1 MLSLKSG
8 SVCAA
13 AIVLLSAPQLSPAPA
28 AKKQLSRVTEHR
40 IITFDPN
47 NLATVPITPPGESTR
62 GPRGSDNA
70 RITQTIDDAAT
81 ARIVRSTHPL
91 ATLAN
96 DRGRVE
102 ADLPMKRILLLLKPS
117 ANQEIALKKLIDSQ
131 HDPESSSYQQWL
143 TPEQYAVQFGPDQN
157 DLDVITSWLQR
168 HQFTVDSV
176 ARGKQWI
183 EFSGTASQ
191 VETTFHTEIHRYLV
205 NGETHIANATDI
217 SLPQALV
224 PVVSGILSLH
234 DFRLRPLH
242 RNAFQV
248 HRDSATGKLVPFS
261 ATIPGGSAE
270 LGSKSE
276 FTPAGIPDPGHFLAP
291 GDWSKIYNTA
301 PLLESNLTGSGI
313 SIAIVGS
320 DSDIQLSDVRTFR
333 QIFKLP
339 AKDPVF
345 LVNGLDPGVNVWSDA
360 EVEADLDVEWSGAI
374 APDATIK
381 FVTSS
386 STPATFGAFLSIS
399 YIVDNRLAPIMS
411 VSFGACEA
419 FLGPGGNAFLN
430 SAYEQA
436 AAEGISVF
444 VASGDTGAAGCDSQI
459 SFGPAAFGPNVSGFA
474 STPYNVAVGGTM
486 FAENGR
492 DSTFWDANNRA
503 DLSSAVGYIPET
515 VWDEPCDP
523 TIDPNQCSGTFA
535 YFLSAGSGGPSSC
548 TQSTLLSDGTVLCQG
563 GYPKPS
569 WQSGNGVPRDGDRD
583 IPDVSLAAGAGHDGY
598 LVCVEGTCQ
607 STTSN
612 GHTTLHS
619 AYVVGGTSAGAPSMA
634 GLMALIEQK
643 TGVYQ
648 GLINYNLYK
657 LAAADHPATCNSTL
671 LLDPNQSSDCTF
683 FDVTSGNND
692 VPGQPGYE
700 ATTGYDL
707 ATGLG
712 SVNAAN
718 LLNRWHT
725 SAKLRTATDLSANT
739 ERIAIQHG
747 QSIPV
752 NVVVKPI
759 SGGGEPAGDFSLATD
774 NRTWTFG
781 GTLANGRFAGSVT
794 GVPGGDHTITA
805 RYGGDAMFAASV
817 SNPVKVRVTPEESV
831 VNVQPLEINFI
842 GAVSPVTGPLVYG
855 QPFGLQVNVLGKS
868 GVGSPTGNLTVQM
881 DSGQLLGTFPLNQS
895 GSAFVE
901 LDGLGSVVPDA
912 LRSTG
917 LTVGLHTF
925 KVSYSGDNSFNPS
938 IAGPV
943 SVSVNKVQT
952 QTLVIPVQ
960 NVYTVGIPIDFI
972 LLVADEGIE
981 NPTGTVRLYDCGLDP
996 SNHCSQGVPISEPI
1010 ALKTTGPLGGPGTGG
1025 AQATYRA
1032 LLSAGTHSLKLA
1044 YFGDSNYEL
1053 VALDTHFSF
1062 PAKITVNP
1070 LAQMKPNIEIKQS
1083 PGTITVGQSES
1094 YLVSATS
1101 SQAQGP
1107 RPTGAVT
1114 LFDMFGNPLAGPT
1127 SLSEGNASFTLPWN
1141 QAGQQLVFA
1150 SYSGDANYGPLN
1162 SPTVTTAVNPAQ
1174 TTVMLTSSSADNSP
1188 SILTAAVA
1196 GLVFDPN
1203 ISTPVA
1209 EGGQVAFFDSV
1220 NGGAPQLLGSGPQP
1234 LTTAN
1239 GGSSIRIFSVVL
1251 PAGDNTITARFLGT
1265 PDWKPGV
1272 SNPVV
1277 VSVRKGKSTR
1287 DAEN

>member
-1 MLSLKSG
+1 MNAMKQIYLGILVFVT
-8 SVCAA
+8 SVPALGQRP
-13 AIVLLSAPQLSPAPA
+13 AIVEPA
-28 AKKQLSRVTEHR
+28 ALGPT
-40 IITFDPN
+40 
-47 NLATVPITPPGESTR
+47 TPPQESTR
-62 GPRGSDNA
+62 GPQDRDKA
-70 RITQTIDDAAT
+70 RITQMIDDT
-81 ARIVRSTHPL
+81 ETVRIVRTTHPL
-91 ATLAN
+91 AALAN

-102 ADLPMKRILLLLKPS
+102 ADLSMKRIVLLLKPS
-117 ANQEIALKKLIDSQ
+117 EKQQGALKKLIDNQ
-131 HDPESSSYQQWL
+131 HDPESSNYQRWL
-143 TPEQYAVQFGPDQN
+143 TPEQYAAQFGPDQN
-157 DLDVITSWLQR
+157 DLDVITSWLQQ
-168 HQFTVDSV
+168 HGFSIDSV
-176 ARGKQWI
+176 ARGKQWV

-191 VETTFHTEIHRYLV
+191 VESTFHTEMHRYV
-205 NGETHIANATDI
+205 MNGETHIANATDI

-224 PVVSGILSLH
+224 PVVRGLLSLH

-242 RNAFQV
+242 RKAFQV
-248 HRDSATGKLVPFS
+248 QRDSATGKL
-261 ATIPGGSAE
+261 IPVSPANPGRSGQPQTNP
-270 LGSKSE
+270 E

-301 PLLESNLTGSGI
+301 PLLENNVTGSGI

-339 AKDPVF
+339 ARDPVF

-386 STPATFGAFLSIS
+386 STPATSGAFLSIS

-459 SFGPAAFGPNVSGFA
+459 SFSPAAFGPNVSGFA

-492 DSTFWDANNRA
+492 DAVYWDANNRA
-503 DLSSAVGYIPET
+503 DFSSAVGYIPET

-523 TIDPNQCSGTFA
+523 TIDANQCSGTLA

-548 TQSTLLSDGTVLCQG
+548 TQSVFQSDGTILCEG

-569 WQSGNGVPRDGDRD
+569 WQSSKGVPMDGARD
-583 IPDVSLAAGAGHDGY
+583 IPDVSLTAGAGHDGY

-607 STTSN
+607 STTSS

-643 TGVYQ
+643 TGAYQ
-648 GLINYNLYK
+648 GLVNYDLYK
-657 LAAADHPATCNSTL
+657 LAAADQPATCNSTL

-683 FDVTSGNND
+683 YDVTSGNSD
-692 VPGQPGYE
+692 VPGQLGYE

-712 SVNAAN
+712 SVNAAR

-725 SAKLRTATDLSANT
+725 MAKLRTATELSTNT
-739 ERIAIQHG
+739 ERIAIRHG
-747 QSIPV
+747 QPIPL
-752 NVVVKPI
+752 NVAVKPV
-759 SGGGEPAGDFSLATD
+759 SGAGEPDGDFSLATD
-774 NRTWTFG
+774 NSTWTLG
-781 GTLANGRFAGSVT
+781 GTLANGRFAGNVT
-794 GVPGGDHTITA
+794 GVPGGVRTITA
-805 RYGGDAMFAASV
+805 RYGGDAMFAASL

-831 VNVQPLEINFI
+831 VSVQPLEINFI

-855 QPFGLQVNVLGKS
+855 QPFGLQVDVQGKS

-881 DSGQLLGTFPLNQS
+881 DSGPSLGTFPINQS

-925 KVSYSGDNSFNPS
+925 KVVYTGDDSFNPS
-938 IAGPV
+938 TPSPV
-943 SVSVNKVQT
+943 SVSVKKVES
-952 QTLVIPVQ
+952 QTLIIPVQ
-960 NVYTVGIPIDFI
+960 NVYTAGIPIDFI
-972 LLVADEGIE
+972 FLVGDEGIQD
-981 NPTGTVRLYDCGLDP
+981 PTGTVRLYDCGLDP
-996 SNHCSQGVPISEPI
+996 TNHCLLGVPISEPI
-1010 ALKTTGPLGGPGTGG
+1010 ALKTTGPLGGPGTAG

-1032 LLSAGTHSLKLA
+1032 SLSAGTHSLKLA
-1044 YFGDSNYEL
+1044 YSGDSNYQP
-1053 VALDTHFSF
+1053 VALGTHFSF

-1070 LAQMKPNIEIKQS
+1070 LAQMRSNIKIRQS

-1094 YLVSATS
+1094 YLVSVTP
-1101 SQAQGP
+1101 SQAQGS
-1107 RPTGAVT
+1107 RPTGTVT
-1114 LFDMFGNPLAGPT
+1114 LFDMFGNALAGPA
-1127 SLSEGNASFTLPWN
+1127 SLSESNASFTLPWN
-1141 QAGQQLVFA
+1141 QAGEQLVFA

-1162 SPTVTTAVNPAQ
+1162 SPIVTTVVNPAQ
-1174 TTVMLTSSSADNSP
+1174 TTVILSSSSTENSP
-1188 SILTAAVA
+1188 SILTVTVA

-1203 ISTPVA
+1203 ISAPAA
-1209 EGGQVAFFDSV
+1209 EGGQVEFLDSV
-1220 NGGAPQLLGSGPQP
+1220 NGGAPQILGSGPQP

-1239 GGSSIRIFSVVL
+1239 GGSSIRIFSVML
-1251 PAGDNTITARFLGT
+1251 PDGENAITARFLGT

-1277 VSVRKGKSTR
+1277 VSVRKGKSPR
-1287 DAEN
+1287 DSED